1 MGIGMLV
8 VSGENG
14 QNICES
20 ASIKQASTI
29 IKQNSKYIE
38 DHGDTLLID
47 RKDIYNRG
55 KRR

>member
-14 QNICES
+14 QNIGES
-20 ASIKQASTI
+20 ASIKQVSKM

-38 DHGDTLLID
+38 GHGDTFLID
-47 RKDIYNRG
+47 RKGIYNHSKGR
-55 KRR
+55 